1 MYITK
6 EINHYVCTQHTKYD
20 AVLRIIKLNLYY
32 LNIFFDASPKI
43 FFLFLN

>member
-6 EINHYVCTQHTKYD
+6 EINHYVCIQHTKYD

-32 LNIFFDASPKI
+32 LNIS
-43 FFLFLN
+43 FLMLLQKYSSYF